1 MRLGVRLLA
10 VLVVLLLALAFA
22 AVLLMQQRLTA
33 AGIDQFDWAGVGWS
47 DGGLQLER
55 VAGRYTDASGAQLQ
69 IHARALRIAPAW
81 SGGPRLAAFQADHL
95 QLEWQP
101 TAAPSTSRT
110 LSMPDVQ
117 QLAATLQWLPSRVL
131 AIEQLA
137 MSVPCGERR
146 CTLEGAVTIEREA
159 AAGFLVDLALLAEEG
174 GVHLHGYLNSDTEGL
189 QADLTLRLADQQAA
203 ELQAEWLYG
212 ESSVPRSQG
221 TLTVPEW
228 PQADWLLTYVE
239 PWLGGAQLPVGSL
252 PTGLRGEIRW
262 LMAPTKPPQTLADML
277 SGAVELYAAATLA
290 DAWQIPDLGEV
301 QGELTLDLLG
311 DAGLWQFREGTGLL
325 MLEALTVPAL
335 ATLPAQVRPR
345 AINLSVEA
353 QADSQL
359 AWTSHLPLVI
369 QLEVAGPLTAQLA
382 GPVTIASLPE
392 WQAQWD
398 AMRLRVEVPN
408 YQLDAL
414 DLDQLMFDGNISGRL
429 DAHELALELG
439 SGAMVTLGRVRLQDM
454 FVLTDVRADLA
465 GLALQALLADPA
477 AVAAN
482 GPVSIRAGRVEHA
495 MLKPQGWILQGT
507 LARDNAGLRWQG
519 TAASASELGLALGF
533 NWPVSEPWRADVKLE
548 STFLRAGDP
557 LSATLA
563 LWPELLTL
571 GSGRLQGEVS
581 LRGNPAMEH
590 ANGHLTLDNA
600 AGIYD
605 RATFQSLS
613 TRINIDLAGDRLQLD
628 MPTLMLAALDPGI
641 AMGPLSADLHYSAH
655 MDRVGAG
662 LLRIEQAQLD
672 VLGGQVRLEPAVLDL
687 TEQRHAMMVDISGLE
702 LDRLFEVYPA
712 EGLRG
717 GGTLDGRLPLTLVDG
732 ALVIEEGQL
741 GAREPGGF
749 LQYRSAKLEDLAEST
764 PGMRQVA
771 LALDDFH
778 YDLLNADVTYGE
790 GGILVLGL
798 ELQGR
803 NPALQDGRPI
813 HLNIRLEEDIP
824 ALLAS
829 LQLSGKVSE
838 IIQERVRQRLLK
850 QPADP

>member
-22 AVLLMQQRLTA
+22 AVLLVQQRLTA
-33 AGIDQFDWAGVGWS
+33 AGIDQLDWAGVGWS

-81 SGGPRLAAFQADHL
+81 SGGLRLAAFQTDHL

-101 TAAPSTSRT
+101 TAAPSTNRT
-110 LSMPDVQ
+110 LTMPDVQ
-117 QLAATLQWLPSRVL
+117 QLAAILQWLPSRVL

-137 MSVPCGERR
+137 IGVPCGERR

-159 AAGFLVDLALLAEEG
+159 AAGFLIDLALSAEEG
-174 GVHLHGYLNSDTEGL
+174 DVHLHGYLNSDTEGL

-203 ELQAEWLYG
+203 ELQAQWLYG

-252 PTGLRGEIRW
+252 PTALRGQLRW
-262 LMAPTKPPQTLADML
+262 RMEPTERPQTLADML
-277 SGAVELYAAATLA
+277 SGAVELYATATLA

-311 DAGLWQFREGTGLL
+311 DAGLWQLREGTGRLQV
-325 MLEALTVPAL
+325 EALTVPAL

-345 AINLSVEA
+345 AINIEVKA
-353 QADSQL
+353 QTDSQL

-369 QLEVAGPLTAQLA
+369 QFQVAGPLTAQLA
-382 GPVTIASLPE
+382 GSVTIASQPQ

-398 AMRLRVEVPN
+398 AMRLRVEVAN
-408 YQLDAL
+408 YQLDTL
-414 DLDQLMFDGNISGRL
+414 QLDQLTFDGAMSGRL
-429 DAHELALELG
+429 DARELELKLG
-439 SGAMVTLGRVRLQDM
+439 TGTTVRLGRARLQDM
-454 FVLTDVRADLA
+454 LVLVDVRADLA
-465 GLALQALLADPA
+465 GLALQVPLVDLAA
-477 AVAAN
+477 SAAN
-482 GPVSIRAGRVEHA
+482 GPLSLRAGRVEHA
-495 MLKPQGWILQGT
+495 MLKPQGWTLQGT
-507 LARDNAGLRWQG
+507 LARDAAGLRWQG

-533 NWPVSEPWRADVKLE
+533 NWPDSEAWRADVKLE
-548 STFLRAGDP
+548 PTFLRAGDP

-563 LWPELLTL
+563 LWPELLSL
-571 GSGRLQGEVS
+571 GNGRLQGHIS
-581 LRGNPAMEH
+581 LRGNPGLER

-605 RATFQSLS
+605 RATFQGLS

-628 MPTLMLAALDPGI
+628 MPALTLAALDPGI
-641 AMGPLSADLHYSAH
+641 AMGPLSANLHYSSH
-655 MDRVGAG
+655 MDRAGAG
-662 LLRIEQAQLD
+662 LLRIDQAQLD
-672 VLGGQVRLEPAVLDL
+672 VLGGQVRLEPAALDL
-687 TEQRHAMMVDISGLE
+687 TDERHALVVDIRGLE

-749 LQYRSAKLEDLAEST
+749 LQYRSAKLEDLATST

-771 LALDDFH
+771 QALDDFH
-778 YDLLNADVTYGE
+778 YDLLNADVTYRE

-850 QPADP
+850 RRADP